1 MLFAIT
7 MLISY
12 VFLDLIN
19 SNIAD
24 IWQKYIEVIT
34 GPNLTAL
41 SLTKD
46 KLYELYISRSIK
58 ELQELQ
64 LL

>member
-1 MLFAIT
+1 MRKENIRNIGSEGQTLVEFIMLFAIT

-24 IWQKYIEVIT
+24 IWKKYIEIIT
-34 GPNLTAL
+34 GPNPDNF
-41 SLTKD
+41 KFN
-46 KLYELYISRSIK
+46 
-58 ELQELQ
+58 
-64 LL
+64 

>member
-1 MLFAIT
+1 MKKENTINTGNEGQTLVEFIMLFAIT

-34 GPNLTAL
+34 GPNPDNF
-41 SLTKD
+41 KFN
-46 KLYELYISRSIK
+46 
-58 ELQELQ
+58 
-64 LL
+64 